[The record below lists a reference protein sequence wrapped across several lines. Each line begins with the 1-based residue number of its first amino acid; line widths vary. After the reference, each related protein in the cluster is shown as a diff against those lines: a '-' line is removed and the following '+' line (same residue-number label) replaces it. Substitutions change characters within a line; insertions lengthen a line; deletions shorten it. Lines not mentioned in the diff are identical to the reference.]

1 MVALTGR
8 GRCFAELAP
17 SSVRLVYPP
26 GMHSSDAQ
34 GLQLRAE
41 VKESGGQAYIN
52 SLYEWLTDD
61 DDAFRAAQ
69 IVTLKSN
76 EQPGEMT
83 GSFDTVVA
91 LTEQVTALGSL
102 ILAYLT
108 WRKAISPSPES
119 DQSITV
125 RVDVNG
131 TSIEMS
137 GLTET
142 QIVALV
148 ESLRQ
153 DEIDMPNRNDES

>member
-1 MVALTGR
+1 
-8 GRCFAELAP
+8 
-17 SSVRLVYPP
+17 
-26 GMHSSDAQ
+26 MHSSDAQ